1 MTISKIL
8 VAHDFS
14 EPASRALRFAGELA
28 KATGGK
34 VALAYVH
41 PDIYEGRGDPSL
53 TLPAAMPG
61 QGERYLRFLDD
72 ELKRIA
78 RQVLGD
84 AADDLET
91 HVVRGEPVQ
100 QIEKLAK
107 ELSADVICVG
117 ATGKGAV
124 QRMLLGS
131 VSQLVLRTSPVAVMI
146 VP

>member
-1 MTISKIL
+1 MSGSA
-8 VAHDFS
+8 VA
-14 EPASRALRFAGELA
+14 PRAVP
-28 KATGGK
+28 TGGK

-107 ELSADVICVG
+107 E
-117 ATGKGAV
+117 KGI
-124 QRMLLGS
+124 
-131 VSQLVLRTSPVAVMI
+131 PVADAEKQQAELFRKNAFRSEWI
-146 VP
+146 EVPDAEGKFAWKQKE